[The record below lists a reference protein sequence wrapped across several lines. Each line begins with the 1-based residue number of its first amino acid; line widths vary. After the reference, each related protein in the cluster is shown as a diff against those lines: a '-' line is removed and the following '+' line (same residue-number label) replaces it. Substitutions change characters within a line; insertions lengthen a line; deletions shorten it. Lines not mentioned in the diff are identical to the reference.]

1 MKLENLERVAN
12 LKEQLEKYEEILHII
27 TLTSNCCISAI
38 EDAKAK
44 RRMSDVINEVK
55 DELKRIYHKKRDE
68 VISELK
74 ELGVEV

>member
-1 MKLENLERVAN
+1 MKLENLEKVSS
-12 LKEQLEKYEEILHII
+12 LKEQLEKYEEILDIM
-27 TLTSNCCISAI
+27 LTSNYCILAI
-38 EDAKAK
+38 EDAKTR
-44 RRMSDVINEVK
+44 RRMSDVINVEK

>member
-1 MKLENLERVAN
+1 MKLENLEKVSS
-12 LKEQLEKYEEILHII
+12 LKEQLEKYEEILDIM
-27 TLTSNCCISAI
+27 LTSNYCILSL
-38 EDAKAK
+38 EDAKTR
-44 RRMSDVINEVK
+44 RRMSDVINEEK

>member
-12 LKEQLEKYEEILHII
+12 LKEQLEKYEEILDIM
-27 TLTSNCCISAI
+27 LTSNYCILAI
-38 EDAKAK
+38 EDAKTR
-44 RRMSDVINEVK
+44 RRMSDVINEEK

>member
-12 LKEQLEKYEEILHII
+12 LKEQLEKHEEILHII
-27 TLTSNCCISAI
+27 TLTSNCCISSI
-38 EDAKAK
+38 ENAKAR

>member
-1 MKLENLERVAN
+1 VKLENLEKVSS
-12 LKEQLEKYEEILHII
+12 LKEQLEKYEEMLDIM
-27 TLTSNCCISAI
+27 LTSNYCILAI
-38 EDAKAK
+38 EDAKTR
-44 RRMSDVINEVK
+44 RRMSDVINEEK